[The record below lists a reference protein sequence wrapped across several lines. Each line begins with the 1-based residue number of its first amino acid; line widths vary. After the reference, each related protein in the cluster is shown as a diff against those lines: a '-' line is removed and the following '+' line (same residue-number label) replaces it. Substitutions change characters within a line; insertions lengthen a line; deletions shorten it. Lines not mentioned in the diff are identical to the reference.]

1 MSTEAL
7 AVRPTEAVLAPEHL
21 QLTATQPG
29 EIRQSQEALID
40 WCERKVA
47 QLRFDHDE
55 LKASYEHAVKHKWKA
70 STLKRHMELAGKR
83 RDYYAKL
90 QAALEAGYC
99 IVPNFPVSVFAIRTE
114 RTKPLALIT
123 FDRWSQHRQK
133 PQVLPAGDGE
143 YRNPIPTAV
152 QQEVEVAQSG
162 GPMVKKTRYEA
173 DEFEA
178 IDFPIQMAKPR
189 IMEATSRAMALHIFD
204 EFGILPQAKKEDPLI
219 VGRILNPKAP
229 SWNQDDKCVTFIIAW
244 HLDTRSL

>member
-7 AVRPTEAVLAPEHL
+7 TTVPSGAVLAPEHL

-40 WCERKVA
+40 WCVRKVA

-55 LKASYEHAVKHKWKA
+55 LKTSYEHAVKCKWKT

-83 RDYYAKL
+83 RDYYLKL
-90 QAALEAGYC
+90 QSALEAGYC
-99 IVPNFPVSVFAIRTE
+99 IVPNFPVTVFAIRTE
-114 RTKPLALIT
+114 RDRPLALVT

-133 PQVLPAGDGE
+133 AQVLPAGDGE
-143 YRNPIPTAV
+143 YRNPIPTAT
-152 QQEVEVAQSG
+152 QQNVEVAQNG
-162 GPMVKKTRYEA
+162 QVVKKTRYEA

-219 VGRILNPKAP
+219 VGRILRPDAP
-229 SWNQDDKCVTFIIAW
+229 SWDRASKCVTFIIAW